1 MNVTA
6 AVKRFP
12 RQKEALLAFSGGF
25 LLSCAPLGQ
34 FNPFGT
40 ALLCAADAGRPLVLL
55 GALCALPFCRTGKLL
70 QLLLLLGCFF
80 LLAVAERQ
88 RFAPTPADHLR
99 ALLSPAS
106 PSHPAKK
113 GLRILLC
120 TLSAL
125 FTALGEQ
132 LRNGFSPASAVVSLA
147 LSCVCPL
154 FCHLFSVLLKKGFRE
169 ELPLL
174 GGAFAVTQIL
184 LPLSLAGIS
193 PALCVGGLLTLAVT
207 RNKGFPFGCAAG
219 LLCGLTCGGEAM
231 GALGVLGMT
240 YGLLMQ
246 GAERLA
252 LLLAFM
258 LSVSG
263 YWYLGVGDSVFTAG
277 LMLAISCAG
286 FLLLSGRIP
295 KRLPAPVSP
304 VTALN
309 DPALRKRHL
318 QKYAAAFSSLSGVFY
333 TVSENAAPRT
343 ADERLEGIRTV
354 IRAFCRN
361 CEGCDLE
368 EGELCNCFADQ
379 LGSQGVIHVPSL
391 PTHVFKRCP
400 NIRPMAKTVNNLPTL
415 QEREREEGIRRMA
428 TEYAGLSS
436 LLDSAAKREEA
447 ASTKDKA
454 AAAEIKSALR
464 EMKIRFDHVQV
475 TGERI
480 RIVEVFGVDLPKIP
494 VSAAG
499 LSQALSAR
507 LGCRLSQPE
516 FCLHDDYAVMKLVS
530 IPRFRIEYA
539 KCTASKEGEKVCG
552 DTVSFFE
559 TEEGCFY
566 CLLSDG
572 MGSGRDAAL
581 SSRLAA
587 IMMEKLLTVG
597 ASPEDAL
604 RMLNKALQ
612 EKEKE
617 VFATVDLLQ
626 IDRYFATATLIKAG
640 AAPTLLFRDGNCRRF
655 ESKTPPAGIMK
666 DVIAEKRS
674 FKLKK
679 GDVLLLLS
687 DGVLQV
693 EEGGGD
699 LPVIHGGNAHAVAN
713 AVLSAARERTDRSDD
728 MSVCALRIY

>member
-1 MNVTA
+1 
-6 AVKRFP
+6 
-12 RQKEALLAFSGGF
+12 
-25 LLSCAPLGQ
+25 
-34 FNPFGT
+34 
-40 ALLCAADAGRPLVLL
+40 
-55 GALCALPFCRTGKLL
+55 
-70 QLLLLLGCFF
+70 
-80 LLAVAERQ
+80 
-88 RFAPTPADHLR
+88 
-99 ALLSPAS
+99 
-106 PSHPAKK
+106 
-113 GLRILLC
+113 
-120 TLSAL
+120 
-125 FTALGEQ
+125 
-132 LRNGFSPASAVVSLA
+132 
-147 LSCVCPL
+147 
-154 FCHLFSVLLKKGFRE
+154 
-169 ELPLL
+169 
-174 GGAFAVTQIL
+174 
-184 LPLSLAGIS
+184 
-193 PALCVGGLLTLAVT
+193 
-207 RNKGFPFGCAAG
+207 
-219 LLCGLTCGGEAM
+219 
-231 GALGVLGMT
+231 
-240 YGLLMQ
+240 
-246 GAERLA
+246 
-252 LLLAFM
+252 
-258 LSVSG
+258 
-263 YWYLGVGDSVFTAG
+263 
-277 LMLAISCAG
+277 
-286 FLLLSGRIP
+286 
-295 KRLPAPVSP
+295 
-304 VTALN
+304 
-309 DPALRKRHL
+309 
-318 QKYAAAFSSLSGVFY
+318 
-333 TVSENAAPRT
+333 
-343 ADERLEGIRTV
+343 
-354 IRAFCRN
+354 
-361 CEGCDLE
+361 
-368 EGELCNCFADQ
+368 
-379 LGSQGVIHVPSL
+379 
-391 PTHVFKRCP
+391 
-400 NIRPMAKTVNNLPTL
+400 
-415 QEREREEGIRRMA
+415 
-428 TEYAGLSS
+428 
-436 LLDSAAKREEA
+436 
-447 ASTKDKA
+447 
-454 AAAEIKSALR
+454 
-464 EMKIRFDHVQV
+464 
-475 TGERI
+475 
-480 RIVEVFGVDLPKIP
+480 VEVFGVDLPKIP

-728 MSVCALRIY
+728 MSVCAIRIY